1 MAPKKAAAA
10 APVAAPVAPVVVD
23 PLILFG
29 PDISLTKP
37 RVAAAFALFDRE
49 KTGAILVG
57 DCVPILHS
65 LGVYLTEKEFTE
77 AVLPELLA
85 AGVAAAAAANA
96 EATASAAAA
105 SAAAA
110 AANEPPPQ
118 ALPPKIPSTTHVL
131 YAPFEKK
138 VVELIDARAYEPES
152 SDALLSAFRAL
163 DKGNA
168 GKIELDKL
176 KDFFTGMAFGVQPP
190 AQPLSEEEWSVFQT
204 VLPKQVVIDEETEKQ
219 KTWVFYEDYVKLF
232 ASSGTSKSRSMV
244 R

>member
-10 APVAAPVAPVVVD
+10 AAPVAPPPPVVVD

-37 RVAAAFALFDRE
+37 KVASAFALFDRE
-49 KTGAILVG
+49 KTGAILVA
-57 DCVPILHS
+57 DCIPILHS
-65 LGVYLTEKEFTE
+65 LGIYLTEKEFTE

-85 AGVAAAAAANA
+85 AGVAAAAAA
-96 EATASAAAA
+96 
-105 SAAAA
+105 

-118 ALPPKIPSTTHVL
+118 APPPKIPSTTHVL

-152 SDALLSAFRAL
+152 SDALLAAFRAL
-163 DKGNA
+163 DKGNT

-176 KDFFTGMAFGVQPP
+176 KDLFTGMAFGVQPP
-190 AQPLSEEEWSVFQT
+190 EQPLSEEEWSVFQA
-204 VLPKQVVIDEETEKQ
+204 VLPKQVEVDEETEKQ

-232 ASSGTSKSRSMV
+232 ASGRRTKSSLV

>member
-10 APVAAPVAPVVVD
+10 AAPVAPPPPVVVD

-37 RVAAAFALFDRE
+37 KVASAFALFDRE
-49 KTGAILVG
+49 KTGAILVA
-57 DCVPILHS
+57 DCIPILHS
-65 LGVYLTEKEFTE
+65 LGIYLTEKEFTE

-105 SAAAA
+105 AAAAA

-118 ALPPKIPSTTHVL
+118 APPPKIPSTTHVL

-152 SDALLSAFRAL
+152 SDALLAAFRAL
-163 DKGNA
+163 DKGNT

-176 KDFFTGMAFGVQPP
+176 KDLFTGMAFGVQPP
-190 AQPLSEEEWSVFQT
+190 EQPLSEEEWSVFQA
-204 VLPKQVVIDEETEKQ
+204 VLPKQVEVDEETEKQ
-219 KTWVFYEDYVKLF
+219 KTWVFYEYYVKLF
-232 ASSGTSKSRSMV
+232 ASGRRTKSSLV

>member
-10 APVAAPVAPVVVD
+10 AAPVAPPPPVVVD

-37 RVAAAFALFDRE
+37 KVASAFALFDRE
-49 KTGAILVG
+49 KTGAILVA
-57 DCVPILHS
+57 DCIPILHS
-65 LGVYLTEKEFTE
+65 LGIYLTEKEFTE

-85 AGVAAAAAANA
+85 A
-96 EATASAAAA
+96 
-105 SAAAA
+105 A

-118 ALPPKIPSTTHVL
+118 APPPKIPSTTHVL

-152 SDALLSAFRAL
+152 SDALLAAFRAL
-163 DKGNA
+163 DKGNT

-176 KDFFTGMAFGVQPP
+176 KDLFTGMAFGVQPP
-190 AQPLSEEEWSVFQT
+190 EQPLSEEEWSVFQA
-204 VLPKQVVIDEETEKQ
+204 VLPKQVEVDEETEKQ

-232 ASSGTSKSRSMV
+232 ASGRRTKSSLV

>member
-10 APVAAPVAPVVVD
+10 APAPPPAAPVIVD

-37 RVAAAFALFDRE
+37 RIATAFALFDRE
-49 KTGAILVG
+49 KTGAILVA
-57 DCVPILHS
+57 DCIPILHS
-65 LGVYLTEKEFTE
+65 LGIYVTEKEFSE

-85 AGVAAAAAANA
+85 AGVAAIAAANA
-96 EATASAAAA
+96 ETAATTAAATAAAIQ
-105 SAAAA
+105 S
-110 AANEPPPQ
+110 NEPPPQ
-118 ALPPKIPSTTHVL
+118 APIPKIPSTTHVL

-138 VVELIDARAYEPES
+138 VVELIEARAYEPES
-152 SDALLSAFRAL
+152 SDSLLSAFRVL
-163 DKGNA
+163 DKTNS

-190 AQPLSEEEWSVFQT
+190 SQPLNEEEWGIFQS
-204 VLPKQVVIDEETEKQ
+204 VLPKQEVIDEETEKT
-219 KTWVFYEDYVKLF
+219 KIWVFYEDYVKLF
-232 ASSGTSKSRSMV
+232 ATGRKRIV